1 MKLVA
6 YLGCAEKRWLVFV
19 TPPVLYRLGRKG
31 TDDHTTF
38 VAECMIWGSTQI
50 LCMIYSLLHG

>member
-19 TPPVLYRLGRKG
+19 TPPVLYGLGRKG
-31 TDDHTTF
+31 TELSMHDHTTF
-38 VAECMIWGSTQI
+38 VAECMIWD
-50 LCMIYSLLHG
+50 LLRFYA